1 MNAETNPTRNLTLER
16 QIAHLERQKAN
27 ALALIS
33 KSETVVVAVAKRD
46 KAGNEVLD
54 SDGVPVIVDKRVLKR
69 SYVEREHNER
79 IQLFVD
85 TGRLAC

>member
-1 MNAETNPTRNLTLER
+1 MRNLTQER
-16 QIAHLERQKAN
+16 QLAFLNRQKQL
-27 ALALIS
+27 ALAPIG

-69 SYVEREHNER
+69 GYIESEHNDR
-79 IQLFVD
+79 IAKFVASGTID
-85 TGRLAC
+85 